1 MLARPADNRL
11 SPCHRGWFNVDS
23 RAPLSSQFSALR
35 TCLCPEEARVAMTH
49 TAASPAHVATDTQTD
64 VIMTCTSPGAPVCQS
79 IYYLERCTILNKHSF
94 MRRRRSESQLLAHS
108 WCLHVN
114 PVECFVYGLLHMAR
128 GGAAGGCKYYSWTL
142 LSLKTDSVFLSLF
155 PPFLPPHSSRN

>member
-1 MLARPADNRL
+1 MR
-11 SPCHRGWFNVDS
+11 
-23 RAPLSSQFSALR
+23 
-35 TCLCPEEARVAMTH
+35 
-49 TAASPAHVATDTQTD
+49 
-64 VIMTCTSPGAPVCQS
+64 
-79 IYYLERCTILNKHSF
+79 
-94 MRRRRSESQLLAHS
+94 RRRRSESQLLAHS